1 MRKKRLPEHIQPK
14 WDPVLL
20 QWGIWNERLQ
30 MWHGKDE
37 HFGHAVYSSA
47 EEAERVFLEH
57 F

>member
-1 MRKKRLPEHIQPK
+1 MRKKKLPEHIQPK
-14 WDPVLL
+14 WDPELL

-37 HFGHAVYSSA
+37 YFGHTCYGSKQ
-47 EEAERVFLEH
+47 EALEKFLEN